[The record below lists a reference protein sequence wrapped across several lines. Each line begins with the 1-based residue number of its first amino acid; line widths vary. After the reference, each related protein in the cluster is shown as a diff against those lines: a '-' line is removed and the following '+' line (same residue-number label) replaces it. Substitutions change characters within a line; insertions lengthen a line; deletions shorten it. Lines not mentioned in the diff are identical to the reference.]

1 MPNDHLVYDLQ
12 NIVDEPTSAVDSEAK
27 NNAIKIIKDIS
38 KKCILSI
45 KSQFDFTYADF
56 FK

>member
-1 MPNDHLVYDLQ
+1 LPNDHLVYDLQ